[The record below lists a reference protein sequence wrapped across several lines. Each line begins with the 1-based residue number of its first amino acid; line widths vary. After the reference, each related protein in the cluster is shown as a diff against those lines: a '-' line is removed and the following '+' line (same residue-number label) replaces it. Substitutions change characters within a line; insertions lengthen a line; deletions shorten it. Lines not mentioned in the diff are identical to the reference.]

1 MTELTLEKE
10 LVAEGATANHLFSYT
25 SRVSG
30 HRLQEKVEMAFFIP
44 CFSVFTYP
52 LKISYNVFWPSSFSS
67 LSSSQILPL
76 ASLIRLLDRE
86 WRQEV
91 DGVEKR
97 RGKRTLLCRK
107 VLPRSGLEPKGKLT
121 GIKAENQR
129 LWQCPSVIPF
139 WASKSKAA
147 TVNNGSR
154 LRSIVSYFIFLCN
167 LPLFSPSGPSPNLH
181 FTLMSPTPS
190 QYRRTWNKDQ
200 VNI

>member
-1 MTELTLEKE
+1 MGPLSAWTGTEMTELTLEKE
-10 LVAEGATANHLFSYT
+10 LVGEGATANHLFSYT

-52 LKISYNVFWPSSFSS
+52 LKISYNVFWPPSFSS

-97 RGKRTLLCRK
+97 RGKGPCSAGRSCQGQGWSPRESSQESKLKIKDLGSALLWFHF
-107 VLPRSGLEPKGKLT
+107 EP
-121 GIKAENQR
+121 AR
-129 LWQCPSVIPF
+129 ARRPLWTMVPDHVQ
-139 WASKSKAA
+139 
-147 TVNNGSR
+147 
-154 LRSIVSYFIFLCN
+154 L
-167 LPLFSPSGPSPNLH
+167 
-181 FTLMSPTPS
+181 
-190 QYRRTWNKDQ
+190 
-200 VNI
+200 